1 LRNVPFGRD
10 RGQPAGRTPADH
22 EHQRPPSRRPGRQRV
37 LQPALI
43 GLIVGL
49 LTVLGW
55 HYVASRT
62 PATIPGVPAS
72 AKQVAI
78 GQLLTE
84 VNGDLTAGQQ
94 VQLVV
99 YPDRLVATM
108 PGAVIWAPKYDSTPI
123 WDLVPQARVL
133 TGQLAVDEERSPPSG
148 GLAQVAAISGAIV
161 SVIAMVAFGAFLVF
175 LTWYLARSMPRTGVN
190 KRKRTP
196 RTAQFAD
203 VAGLEAVR
211 EDLEEVVRFLRDPD
225 SFTRLGARCPRGVL
239 LIGPPGTGKTLLAR
253 AVAGEA
259 NAHFHAA
266 SGADFVEMFVG
277 MGARRVRELFAQA
290 RKQQPAIIFIDEI
303 DAVGRRRTGQ
313 SSGGQSEYEQT
324 INQLLTE
331 MDGFSGTESVVVIAA
346 TNRMDVLDP
355 ALLRPGRFDR
365 HVHVDL
371 PDREAREQILAVHAR
386 GKQFAPSVSLAD
398 LARETS
404 GMSGADLENLLNEAA
419 LAAIRQK
426 HELIERADLSYALE
440 RVAMGLGTVRRLSDD
455 ERRRVAVHE
464 LGHAL
469 VAVEYPLLGRVE
481 KVSVVSRGA
490 AGGFTRVSS
499 DEDRRLFTRSLL
511 EARLAFIL
519 GGMAAEALYCDEVS
533 SGANSDLQIAT
544 STATAMVC
552 EFGMSDAVGPVYL
565 DAGADRQVSEE
576 ARREIRELTAR
587 GLQCARAILKSYAPS
602 IQPLVEQLLV
612 EEVWDGD
619 TFAALV
625 TGLVRNPLLLPAPAA
640 VPALP
645 PARRTVRRGSGAGAA
660 SARHA
665 RRVRTAQ
672 G

>member
-1 LRNVPFGRD
+1 MHNLPFGNDNNRPSNRHVNDRD
-10 RGQPAGRTPADH
+10 RPRQQSHR
-22 EHQRPPSRRPGRQRV
+22 SWRQRV
-37 LQPALI
+37 LQPILI
-43 GLIVGL
+43 GLILGM
-49 LTVLGW
+49 LTVIGW
-55 HYVASRT
+55 YVVASRT
-62 PATIPGVPAS
+62 PASVPGVPAG
-72 AKQVAI
+72 AKQVSI
-78 GQLLTE
+78 GQLLTD
-84 VNGDLTAGQQ
+84 VNGNLTAVQH

-99 YPDRLVATM
+99 YPDRLVATA
-108 PGAVIWAPKYDSTPI
+108 PGNVVWAQKYDTTPI
-123 WDLVPQARVL
+123 WDLLPRDRL
-133 TGQLAVDEERSPPSG
+133 LSGQLIVDERRAVPSG
-148 GLAQVAAISGAIV
+148 GLARAAAISGALV
-161 SVIAMVAFGAFLVF
+161 SVLAMVFIGAFLVF
-175 LTWYLARSMPRTGVN
+175 FTWYLARSMPRTGIN

-211 EDLEEVVRFLRDPD
+211 DDLEEVVRFLRDPD
-225 SFTRLGARCPRGVL
+225 SFTHMGARCPRGVL

-266 SGADFVEMFVG
+266 SGSDFVEMFVG

-386 GKQFAPSVSLAD
+386 GKQFAPAVSLAD
-398 LARETS
+398 LSRETS

-419 LAAIRQK
+419 LAAIRHH
-426 HELIERADLSYALE
+426 HELIERGDLSHALE

-455 ERRRVAVHE
+455 DRRRVAVHE

-469 VAVEYPLLGRVE
+469 VAAEYPVLGRVE
-481 KVSVVSRGA
+481 KVSIVSRGA

-499 DEDRRLFTRSLL
+499 EEDRRLFTRSLL

-552 EFGMSDAVGPVYL
+552 EFGMSDAVGPVRL
-565 DAGADRQVSEE
+565 EEGMERQVSEE

-587 GLQCARAILKSYAPS
+587 GLQFARSILKSYAPS
-602 IQPLVEQLLV
+602 MRPLVDQLV
-612 EEVWDGD
+612 AEEVWDGD
-619 TFAALV
+619 TFAMLTANLS
-625 TGLVRNPLLLPAPAA
+625 RNPLALPAVTA
-640 VPALP
+640 PALP
-645 PARRTVRRGSGAGAA
+645 AARRSSGVGVT
-660 SARHA
+660 SARRA
-665 RRVRTAQ
+665 RRIRPAGPV
-672 G
+672 